1 MRAYY
6 SLAGL
11 YLKEGKAEKALEQFN
26 TLLAVDPKQVGPH
39 MLIGVIYDSLGK
51 FDLSEK
57 HYRAA
62 LEIDPQFAPAANNL
76 AYILAEGDRDL
87 NDALKF
93 AQIAKA
99 KLPED
104 PSVMDT
110 LGWVYYRRGIYDLSI
125 AEFRG
130 SLAKA
135 PDNPTVAYHLGLA
148 YAKKGE
154 TDNARAE
161 LRRAIALNPEFPE
174 AAAAE
179 KMLAELK

>member
-1 MRAYY
+1 
-6 SLAGL
+6 LAGL
-11 YLKEGKAEKALEQFN
+11 YLRDQKAEKAVEQFN
-26 TLLAVDPKQVGPH
+26 TLLAVNPKQAGPH
-39 MLIGVIYDSLGK
+39 MLIGVIYDSQRK
-51 FDLSEK
+51 FELSEK

-62 LEIDPQFAPAANNL
+62 LDIDPQFAPAANNL
-76 AYILAEGDRDL
+76 AYILAEANRDL

-93 AQIAKA
+93 AQAAKA

-110 LGWVYYRRGIYDLSI
+110 LGWVYYRKGVYDSAI

-154 TDNARAE
+154 TDKARAE
-161 LRRAIALNPEFPE
+161 LERSVKLNPAFPE
-174 AAAAE
+174 ASEAKKA
-179 KMLAELK
+179 LAELK